1 MKRHMIATALGVVFV
16 LIAGTITLFVSA
28 SRTEGDANQ
37 CPQKTL
43 PVKK

>member
-16 LIAGTITLFVSA
+16 FIVGAAALFLSMN
-28 SRTEGDANQ
+28 RTAPEANQ
-37 CPQKTL
+37 CPRETL